1 MPFPPPNNYFKEG
14 LYMMHKIGFN
24 KYLKNI
30 GITED
35 KYWVYND
42 EAKDFDP
49 RYQPDEDG
57 FIEADAWN
65 LNITLAMI
73 NYSYLC
79 YFRDH
84 CLHCYPPNI
93 SFEQWKHYIDA
104 MIKAF
109 ELILTEEE
117 FDCSVSQEERMK
129 ASKNRW
135 KQIRFGLKL
144 YAKYFCDLWW

>member
-1 MPFPPPNNYFKEG
+1 
-14 LYMMHKIGFN
+14 MMHKIGFN
-24 KYLKNI
+24 KYLEKI

-42 EAKDFDP
+42 EAKNFDS
-49 RYQPDEDG
+49 RYQPDEEG

-65 LNITLAMI
+65 LNTTLAMI

-84 CLHCYPPNI
+84 CMHCHPCNI
-93 SFEQWKHYIDA
+93 TFEQWQRYIDA

-109 ELILTEEE
+109 ELILTDEE
-117 FDCSVSQEERMK
+117 FDYTISQEERMK

>member
-1 MPFPPPNNYFKEG
+1 
-14 LYMMHKIGFN
+14 MMHKIGFN
-24 KYLKNI
+24 KYLEKI

-35 KYWVYND
+35 NYWAYND
-42 EAKDFDP
+42 EAKDTDP

-65 LNITLAMI
+65 LNTTLAMI

-109 ELILTEEE
+109 ELILVENDDDYYTKTP
-117 FDCSVSQEERMK
+117 EERTQI
-129 ASKNRW
+129 SKNRW
-135 KQIRFGLKL
+135 KQIRFGLRL

>member
-1 MPFPPPNNYFKEG
+1 MR
-14 LYMMHKIGFN
+14 IGFN
-24 KYLKNI
+24 KYLEKL

-35 KYWVYND
+35 KYWVYSG
-42 EAKDFDP
+42 EEKDFDP

-57 FIEADAWN
+57 FIEADCWN
-65 LNITLAMI
+65 LNTTLAMI

-93 SFEQWKHYIDA
+93 TFEQWCKKIDI

-109 ELILTEEE
+109 ELILKDEDIEEYK
-117 FDCSVSQEERMK
+117 SPQERIK
-129 ASKNRW
+129 ASKNRY
-135 KQIRFGLKL
+135 KQIKYGLRL
-144 YAKYFCDLWW
+144 YAQYFMDLWW

>member
-1 MPFPPPNNYFKEG
+1 
-14 LYMMHKIGFN
+14 
-24 KYLKNI
+24 
-30 GITED
+30 
-35 KYWVYND
+35 
-42 EAKDFDP
+42 
-49 RYQPDEDG
+49 
-57 FIEADAWN
+57 
-65 LNITLAMI
+65 MI

-84 CLHCYPPNI
+84 CLYCYPPNI
-93 SFEQWKHYIDA
+93 SFAQWKHYIDA

-109 ELILTEEE
+109 ELILIEEE
-117 FDCSVSQEERMK
+117 FDCSISQEERIK

>member
-1 MPFPPPNNYFKEG
+1 
-14 LYMMHKIGFN
+14 MHKIGFN
-24 KYLKNI
+24 KYLEKI

-49 RYQPDEDG
+49 RYQPDEEG

-65 LNITLAMI
+65 LNTTLAMI

-84 CLHCYPPNI
+84 CLHCHPVGI
-93 SFEQWKHYIDA
+93 TSEQWKHYIDV

-109 ELILTEEE
+109 ELILVDEE
-117 FDCSVSQEERMK
+117 FDYTIPQEG
-129 ASKNRW
+129 W
-135 KQIRFGLKL
+135 KQIRFGLRL

>member
-1 MPFPPPNNYFKEG
+1 
-14 LYMMHKIGFN
+14 MMHKIGFN
-24 KYLKNI
+24 KYLENI

-35 KYWVYND
+35 KYWAYND

-65 LNITLAMI
+65 LNTTLAMI

-109 ELILTEEE
+109 ELILVDEE
-117 FDCSVSQEERMK
+117 FDYTIPQEERMK

-135 KQIRFGLKL
+135 KQIRFGLRL
-144 YAKYFCDLWW
+144 YANYFCDLWW

>member
-1 MPFPPPNNYFKEG
+1 
-14 LYMMHKIGFN
+14 MMHKIGFN
-24 KYLKNI
+24 KYLEKI

-35 KYWVYND
+35 KYWAYND

-49 RYQPDEDG
+49 RYQPDEEG

-65 LNITLAMI
+65 LNTTLAMI

-84 CLHCYPPNI
+84 CLHCHPASI
-93 SFEQWKHYIDA
+93 SFEQWIRYINA

-109 ELILTEEE
+109 ELILVEYEDDNYYNKTP
-117 FDCSVSQEERMK
+117 EERMQI
-129 ASKNRW
+129 SKNRW

-144 YAKYFCDLWW
+144 YAKYFIDLWW